1 MTDTFLTVR
10 EVAEKIRMT
19 EDYVT
24 RVCNSQEL
32 KGVKLGNVWRISPE
46 ALDEFMTPRP
56 VAAKSAAKDGDQ
68 RHSGKV
74 ARETKKRAGR
84 TPQRAVS

>member
-24 RVCNSQEL
+24 RVCNSQDL

-46 ALDEFMTPRP
+46 ALDAFMTPRP
-56 VAAKSAAKDGDQ
+56 VAKTATPDAEQ
-68 RHSGKV
+68 RPSGKV

-84 TPQRAVS
+84 TTQRVAS